1 MVKEY
6 FDKIKEL
13 GIGKLVLIFFAG
25 ILLVLSAAMDNGTK
39 KEKVSEPAPAAMP
52 AYHSDMELS
61 VSIENILVKIQ
72 GVRRVSVCITYED
85 TGERVLVSSK
95 DTEVQKV
102 VQQDAGGGSRTEE
115 NQSISEEYL
124 YQGETPYVIM
134 EKNPKICGVLVV
146 YEGDKSVMSDIS
158 EAVKV
163 LTGVDYNKIKVLSM
177 N

>member
-6 FDKIKEL
+6 FEKIKEL
-13 GIGKLVLIFFAG
+13 GIGKLALIFFAG
-25 ILLVLSAAMDNGTK
+25 ILLVLSATMENETE
-39 KEKVSEPAPAAMP
+39 KEKVSENPPDTP
-52 AYHSDMELS
+52 VYDTDTQLT
-61 VSIENILVKIQ
+61 VSIENILAKIG

-95 DTEVQKV
+95 DTEMQKV
-102 VQQDAGGGSRTEE
+102 VQQDAEGGSRSEE

-124 YQGETPYVIM
+124 YQGEAPYVVM
-134 EKNPKICGVLVV
+134 EKKPKICGVLVV
-146 YEGDKSVMSDIS
+146 YEGDKSIMGDILQ
-158 EAVKV
+158 AVKV

>member
-6 FDKIKEL
+6 FEKIKEL

-25 ILLVLSAAMDNGTK
+25 ILLVLSATMDNGRE
-39 KEKVSEPAPAAMP
+39 KEKVSVTVPEAPV
-52 AYHSDMELS
+52 DNNDTQLT
-61 VSIENILVKIQ
+61 VSIENILAKIQ
-72 GVRRVSVCITYED
+72 GVQRVSVCITYED

-95 DTEVQKV
+95 DTEMQKV
-102 VQQDAGGGSRTEE
+102 IQQDAEGGSRTEE

-124 YQGETPYVIM
+124 YQGESPYVVM
-134 EKNPKICGVLVV
+134 ERKPKICGVLVV